1 MNKRNLKYKIVL
13 FNKKK
18 PSFFI
23 FNLFIATIFC
33 TNLNAQTQ
41 TYNNLQN
48 LNLNTNLPNVYQ
60 SNVTGLKIHK
70 ISFYYNKI
78 EILIDKF
85 FNINNHNLTLIFIGL
100 ILSVLLCLIWVLI
113 LNIKYKKTL
122 SRYSKNNQKL
132 KLSQKATKV
141 AFIFWN
147 FKTHQIENSPELN
160 EFFDLNKTKS
170 TFSDKLIFDSI
181 HPSDY
186 NKVNN
191 ALKRANTKAK
201 NINIEFRIFNLDGLI
216 IWVHLIAS
224 FTFDN
229 WGKKIE
235 LSGTLIDIT
244 KKKNTEDEVLDR
256 KKRLERA
263 EQIAHLGNWV
273 LDLKTDILTL
283 SSGANNITGIES
295 QTISLNEFKSAI
307 IQLDK
312 PKFKTALNN
321 LIYREI
327 PMQIE
332 IRFRHFET
340 DDILHLSNYGIID
353 NNSQKIYVV
362 SQDITEK
369 HKLERQFIHA
379 FIEAQETEKQTFGED
394 LHDGISQILA
404 AESMYIDV
412 LLKKNKNGKSD
423 IVNHLTKIRE
433 LNLSAINEARGIAH
447 GLMSKQLRE
456 VGLIKALEN
465 ICVDYN
471 NSKSIEFTFT
481 HSKLDESEISKE
493 IKIHIFRITQEV
505 STNIIRHSLATKAQI
520 ILTKNKLNLL
530 LLIIKDNG
538 VGIDFEKIKRENKGA
553 GIQNIER
560 RVTLLNGTLN
570 IDTGPNQGTC
580 FTIEAP
586 LYVLN

>member
-1 MNKRNLKYKIVL
+1 MNSKLLNSQSKFFKKRFISFIIYCVL
-13 FNKKK
+13 L
-18 PSFFI
+18 S
-23 FNLFIATIFC
+23 TIFGN
-33 TNLNAQTQ
+33 NLNAQSH
-41 TYNNLQN
+41 NNLPSIKQN
-48 LNLNTNLPNVYQ
+48 SNLFNIYQ
-60 SNVTGLKIHK
+60 SCITDLKINK
-70 ISFYYNKI
+70 ISSFYNKI
-78 EILIDKF
+78 EILIAKY
-85 FNINNHNLTLIFIGL
+85 FNLNNHNSTSIFIGL
-100 ILSVLLCLIWVLI
+100 ILIIILCLIWILI

-147 FKTHQIENSPELN
+147 FKTHQIENSPELKN
-160 EFFDLNKTKS
+160 LFNLKKLKL
-170 TFSDKLIFDSI
+170 TFSDKLIFNSI
-181 HPSDY
+181 HPTDY

-191 ALKRANTKAK
+191 ALKRANTKAP
-201 NINIEFRIFNLDGLI
+201 NIDTEFRIFNLDGAI
-216 IWVHLIAS
+216 VWVHLIAG

-229 WGKKIE
+229 WGKKVE
-235 LSGTLIDIT
+235 LAGTLIDIT
-244 KKKNTEDEVLDR
+244 NKKNTEDEALDR
-256 KKRLERA
+256 KNRLERA
-263 EQIAHLGNWV
+263 EQIAQLGNWV
-273 LDLKTDILTL
+273 LDLKTNILTL
-283 SSGANNITGIES
+283 SSGANNITGIDNN
-295 QTISLNEFKSAI
+295 TIPLNDFKNAI
-307 IQLDK
+307 IQLDQQ
-312 PKFKTALNN
+312 KFQTALDN
-321 LIYREI
+321 LIYRDI
-327 PMQIE
+327 PLQTE

-340 DDILHLSNYGIID
+340 NDLIHLSNYGVID
-353 NNSQKIYVV
+353 GNSEKIYVV

-447 GLMSKQLRE
+447 GLMSKQLKE

-471 NSKSIEFTFT
+471 NSKSIEFIFT

-493 IKIHIFRITQEV
+493 IKIHIFRITQEI

-520 ILTKNKLNLL
+520 ILTKNNLNLL
-530 LLIIKDNG
+530 RLIIKDNG
-538 VGIDFEKIKRENKGA
+538 VGIDFDKIKRENKGA
-553 GIQNIER
+553 GIQNIKR

-570 IDTGPNQGTC
+570 IDTEPNQGTC

>member
-1 MNKRNLKYKIVL
+1 MDKKYIKYKIIF
-13 FNKKK
+13 FNKKGF
-18 PSFFI
+18 SFFI
-23 FNLFIATIFC
+23 SNLFFAIIFSV
-33 TNLNAQTQ
+33 NLNAQTQ
-41 TYNNLQN
+41 TRNNLQN
-48 LNLNTNLPNVYQ
+48 LNLIANLSNIYQ
-60 SNVTGLKIHK
+60 SNITGLKVHT
-70 ISFYYNKI
+70 SLFYYDKI

-85 FNINNHNLTLIFIGL
+85 FNINNHNLTLVIIGL
-100 ILSVLLCLIWVLI
+100 IISIILCLIWILI
-113 LNIKYKKTL
+113 LNIKYKRTL
-122 SRYSKNNQKL
+122 NKYSKNNQKL

-147 FKTHQIENSPELN
+147 FKTHQIEKSPELN
-160 EFFDLNKTKS
+160 NLFNLNKTKS
-170 TFSDKLIFDSI
+170 TFYDKLIFDSI
-181 HPSDY
+181 HPTDY

-191 ALKRANTKAK
+191 SLKRANTKAP
-201 NINIEFRIFNLDGLI
+201 NINIEFRIFKPDGAI
-216 IWVHLIAS
+216 IWVHLVAS

-229 WGKKIE
+229 WGKKVE
-235 LSGTLIDIT
+235 LYGTLIDIT

-273 LDLKTDILTL
+273 LDLKTNILTL
-283 SSGANNITGIES
+283 SSGANNITGIED
-295 QTISLNEFKSAI
+295 QTISLNEFKRAI

-447 GLMSKQLRE
+447 GLMSKQLKE

-530 LLIIKDNG
+530 HLIIKDNG

-570 IDTGPNQGTC
+570 IDTEPNQGTC

>member
-1 MNKRNLKYKIVL
+1 MSRKNLKYKTIF
-13 FNKKK
+13 FNKKSI
-18 PSFFI
+18 PFFI
-23 FNLFIATIFC
+23 FNLFFTIGFC
-33 TNLNAQTQ
+33 HNLNAQI
-41 TYNNLQN
+41 YSNNQN
-48 LNLNTNLPNVYQ
+48 LYNELSFFKLFQNNIA
-60 SNVTGLKIHK
+60 GLKIHTF
-70 ISFYYNKI
+70 SFYFNRI
-78 EILIDKF
+78 EF
-85 FNINNHNLTLIFIGL
+85 FVAKLFNLNNYNLTLVVIGL
-100 ILSVLLCLIWVLI
+100 VFLVVLCLIWILI
-113 LNIKYKKTL
+113 LNVKYKKTL
-122 SRYSKNNQKL
+122 GKFSKNNQKL

-147 FKTHQIENSPELN
+147 FKTHQIENSPELKN
-160 EFFDLNKTKS
+160 LFHLNNTKA
-170 TFSDKLIFDSI
+170 TFPDKLIFDSI
-181 HPSDY
+181 HPADY

-191 ALKRANTKAK
+191 ALKRANTKAPD
-201 NINIEFRIFNLDGLI
+201 INIEFRIFKLDGLI
-216 IWVHLIAS
+216 VWVHLIAS

-229 WGKKIE
+229 WGKKVE
-235 LSGTLIDIT
+235 LAGTLIDIT
-244 KKKNTEDEVLDR
+244 EKKNTQDEALDR

-263 EQIAHLGNWV
+263 EQIAQLGNWV
-273 LDLKTDILTL
+273 LDLKTNILTL
-283 SSGANNITGIES
+283 SSGAGNITGIEN
-295 QTISLNEFKSAI
+295 QTIALNDFKNAI
-307 IQLDK
+307 IPLDK
-312 PKFKTALNN
+312 VKFQKALDN
-321 LIYREI
+321 LIYRDK
-327 PMQIE
+327 PLQIE

-340 DDILHLSNYGIID
+340 NELIHLSNYGIID

-362 SQDITEK
+362 SQDVTEK
-369 HKLERQFIHA
+369 HRLERQFIYA

-412 LLKKNKNGKSD
+412 LLKKNKNGKND

-447 GLMSKQLRE
+447 GLMSKQLKE

-481 HSKLDESEISKE
+481 HSKLDENEISKE
-493 IKIHIFRITQEV
+493 IKIHIFRITQEI

-520 ILTKNKLNLL
+520 ILTKNNLNLL
-530 LLIIKDNG
+530 CLIIKDNG
-538 VGIDFEKIKRENKGA
+538 IGIDFEKIKKENKGA
-553 GIQNIER
+553 GIKNIER

-570 IDTGPNQGTC
+570 IDTEPNQGTC